1 MQDGARYSSSVKGD
15 SWHILISS
23 ILLGPTYKY
32 RVASWTMQFINR
44 AIKHVSF
51 LRGKPG
57 HVSLPISALSIPQ
70 RELVDE
76 ELVSTYN
83 PRNYYPAKPGEILA
97 NSYQLLVKIGWGAA
111 STVWLAQDVTR
122 HALFLLSV
130 TICIANSGPSTIDF
144 NGRRSD

>member
-83 PRNYYPAKPGEILA
+83 PRNYYPAKPGESETWGNSCQQLSATGEDWLGSGFNRMARTRCHQACTVLA
-97 NSYQLLVKIGWGAA
+97 
-111 STVWLAQDVTR
+111 
-122 HALFLLSV
+122 
-130 TICIANSGPSTIDF
+130 
-144 NGRRSD
+144 